1 MKKLFLIPARGGS
14 KGLPRKNILP
24 LAGKPLI
31 CHTVDTA
38 LELMKEGDELCVS
51 TDDYE
56 IIELLK
62 NYGISVPF
70 VRPVELSTDSA
81 SSRGVILHALE
92 FYSEV
97 HFDIVVYLQPTSP
110 FRSASNINDC
120 IKLFNKELD
129 MVASVR
135 ETKSNPYFN
144 LYEEDENGFI
154 KLSKRSNIIRRQDCP
169 PVWELNGA
177 VYIINPSSIISKNM
191 NEFEKIKKYPMDA
204 TSSLD
209 IDTNIDWITAVSLI
223 KSNNKI

>member
-1 MKKLFLIPARGGS
+1 MNYQIYNITTGSVIVTAESFEEAQDFLS
-14 KGLPRKNILP
+14 
-24 LAGKPLI
+24 
-31 CHTVDTA
+31 
-38 LELMKEGDELCVS
+38 
-51 TDDYE
+51 
-56 IIELLK
+56 
-62 NYGISVPF
+62 
-70 VRPVELSTDSA
+70 
-81 SSRGVILHALE
+81 
-92 FYSEV
+92 
-97 HFDIVVYLQPTSP
+97 
-110 FRSASNINDC
+110 
-120 IKLFNKELD
+120 
-129 MVASVR
+129 
-135 ETKSNPYFN
+135 